1 MTLLMKLEDYK
12 KAKNRADIE
21 QTSKV
26 FWEIMDHD
34 KDGKVT
40 HEEYLAFCNAI
51 WDMWA
56 SFSQTTEETAAAFA
70 KIRAEANDPSSPE
83 SPAAFLK
90 VADPENKGFFD
101 FDGQVV
107 GQCNRYK
114 ITLDGSDWVHDL
126 VDFDFEVEKLENGQT
141 RVALRQPIP
150 LKFEEMVVNP
160 DLFVRMFKA
169 HGLGAVTDVKIN
181 AKVEGGLS
189 QDNRT
194 AVISFEDGSTKKIF
208 IKGTVDKAQNVVQK
222 NFVEALFYAEIYDSE
237 L

>member
-1 MTLLMKLEDYK
+1 
-12 KAKNRADIE
+12 
-21 QTSKV
+21 
-26 FWEIMDHD
+26 
-34 KDGKVT
+34 
-40 HEEYLAFCNAI
+40 
-51 WDMWA
+51 
-56 SFSQTTEETAAAFA
+56 
-70 KIRAEANDPSSPE
+70 
-83 SPAAFLK
+83 
-90 VADPENKGFFD
+90 
-101 FDGQVV
+101 
-107 GQCNRYK
+107 
-114 ITLDGSDWVHDL
+114 
-126 VDFDFEVEKLENGQT
+126 
-141 RVALRQPIP
+141 
-150 LKFEEMVVNP
+150 MVVNP